1 MSSKSSVKPLSVAL
15 GTVFTLS
22 LANMAISNAAD
33 NPFGM
38 EPLSGGYMM
47 LAENKSPEGKCGEGK
62 CGGKK
67 GKGMGKQCMTKMDAD
82 GDGNISREEFMK
94 GHEVKFDQIDA
105 NSDGVIDASERD
117 AHRQQKK
124 GKGKGKGGEGKCG
137 EGKCGGSM

>member
-1 MSSKSSVKPLSVAL
+1 MSSKSSVKPLSIAL

-22 LANMAISNAAD
+22 LANTAISNAAD

-47 LAENKSPEGKCGEGK
+47 LAEDKSPEGKCGEGK
-62 CGGKK
+62 CGGMK
-67 GKGMGKQCMTKMDAD
+67 GKGKQCMTKMDAD

-105 NSDGVIDASERD
+105 NSDGVIDASERN
-117 AHRQQKK
+117 AHMQQKK
-124 GKGKGKGGEGKCG
+124 GKGK
-137 EGKCGGSM
+137 CGGSR